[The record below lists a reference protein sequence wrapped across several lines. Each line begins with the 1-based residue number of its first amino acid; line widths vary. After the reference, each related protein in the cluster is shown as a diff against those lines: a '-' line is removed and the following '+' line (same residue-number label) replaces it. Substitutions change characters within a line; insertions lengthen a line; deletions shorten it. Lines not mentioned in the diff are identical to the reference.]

1 MEIVARTV
9 IIFAFVLLLTRA
21 MGKKELSQLTAFEL
35 ILLITI
41 GDLVQQGVTQEDQSL
56 TGAMIALGTI
66 GLLIVGLSFVEYR
79 WPGTRRAIRGIPVV
93 VVRQGEM
100 VGEAMRL
107 ERIGLEEVLEAA
119 REQGI
124 EDLSKVKLAVLE
136 PDGKFSFI
144 QFDGED
150 GGGAQPDRSAA
161 V

>member
-9 IIFAFVLLLTRA
+9 IIFGFVLLLTRA

-56 TGAMIALGTI
+56 TGAMVALATI

-100 VGEAMRL
+100 VGEAMKL
-107 ERIGLEEVLEAA
+107 ERIGLEEILEAA

-124 EDLSKVKLAVLE
+124 EDLSKVRLAVLE

-144 QFDGED
+144 QSDGED
-150 GGGAQPDRSAA
+150 GGGPQPDRSAA